1 MWLSSSP
8 QRVLS
13 QRQQGLRPPMHLERR
28 GFLDQSTQHKR
39 ALAFIQ
45 TELVPG
51 LLHIIFTG
59 RTCMNENAGDDT
71 EVADGGVWTMV
82 ALGAVGMAGSHCV
95 VRVQEYCGD
104 WGGNQLA
111 ASFMLS

>member
-1 MWLSSSP
+1 MWLSSSS

-13 QRQQGLRPPMHLERR
+13 QLQQGLRPPMHLERR

-71 EVADGGVWTMV
+71 EVECFDSPGSGESSRPPIPCPEGVLEERACLKSEPVLT
-82 ALGAVGMAGSHCV
+82 
-95 VRVQEYCGD
+95 
-104 WGGNQLA
+104 QL
-111 ASFMLS
+111 L

>member
-1 MWLSSSP
+1 MWLSSFS

-13 QRQQGLRPPMHLERR
+13 QRQQGLRPPMHWERQ

-39 ALAFIQ
+39 ALVDTAIQ
-45 TELVPG
+45 TELVPE

-71 EVADGGVWTMV
+71 EVECFDSPGSGESSRPPIPCPEGVLEERAWT
-82 ALGAVGMAGSHCV
+82 
-95 VRVQEYCGD
+95 
-104 WGGNQLA
+104 
-111 ASFMLS
+111 

>member
-1 MWLSSSP
+1 MWLSSSS

-13 QRQQGLRPPMHLERR
+13 QRQQGLRPPMHLDRR

-71 EVADGGVWTMV
+71 EVECFDSPCSGESSRPPIPCPEGVLEERARLKSEPVLT
-82 ALGAVGMAGSHCV
+82 
-95 VRVQEYCGD
+95 
-104 WGGNQLA
+104 QL
-111 ASFMLS
+111 L